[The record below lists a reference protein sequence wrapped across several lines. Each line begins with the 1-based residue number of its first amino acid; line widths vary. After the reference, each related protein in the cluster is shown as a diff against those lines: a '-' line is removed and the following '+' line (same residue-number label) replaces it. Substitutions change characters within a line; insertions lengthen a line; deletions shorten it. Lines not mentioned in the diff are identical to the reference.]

1 MRRGGRAPR
10 GRIRAEILR
19 LLLDGPKHGYEL
31 MNLIAEQSGGAW
43 QPSPGSIYP
52 TLQLLEDQGLVASA
66 SDGDRRVYQLT
77 DAGREEAERLQHEP
91 GPHAGPAGARLGP
104 EIAQVMG
111 ALRTIAMSGTPEQ
124 RDAAQSAIAEFRR
137 TLYQILAQ

>member
-1 MRRGGRAPR
+1 
-10 GRIRAEILR
+10 
-19 LLLDGPKHGYEL
+19 

-66 SDGDRRVYQLT
+66 SEGDRRVYQLT
-77 DAGREEAERLQHEP
+77 DAGREEAERLQREP